1 MFRDEAE
8 VIELA
13 DTLIRRTRHLRL
25 MLWVAWLVIN
35 ADGKIADAERLLFQR
50 LTRLARERHQV
61 DDEQLANV
69 VNIDP
74 DEVWHRIDAEPGDLS
89 DVFYAAERV
98 ATVDGDLNMQEKAVI
113 AELRD
118 RCRRR

>member
-13 DTLIRRTRHLRL
+13 NTLIRSTRHRQLV
-25 MLWVAWLVIN
+25 LWVARLVIG
-35 ADGKIADAERLLFQR
+35 ADGEITESENLLFQQ

-69 VNIDP
+69 VTID
-74 DEVWHRIDAEPGDLS
+74 
-89 DVFYAAERV
+89 
-98 ATVDGDLNMQEKAVI
+98 EKAVI
-113 AELRD
+113 DELRD
-118 RCRRR
+118 RCQRR